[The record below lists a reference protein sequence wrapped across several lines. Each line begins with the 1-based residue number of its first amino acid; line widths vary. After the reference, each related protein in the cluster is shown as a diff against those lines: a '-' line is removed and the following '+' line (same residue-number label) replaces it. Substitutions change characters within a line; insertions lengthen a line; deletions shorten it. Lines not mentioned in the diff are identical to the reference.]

1 VVILPCTGT
10 EVELKVVIKGMSLI
24 CNWSLLA
31 KIFENRLMCSI
42 VMSLPLSRHPTI
54 LKFLRY
60 VSIYILRSD
69 SFLEFDCH
77 CCLLGNNRPFGFPL
91 TGLTVVLWF
100 LATATLLIL
109 TEYAVA
115 DILPYSA
122 KFMSRSPRVSEG
134 FTMPGW
140 ALELVWFW
148 LVSGDEE
155 CV

>member
-1 VVILPCTGT
+1 MPCTGT

-24 CNWSLLA
+24 CNWFLLA
-31 KIFENRLMCSI
+31 KIFENKLMCSI
-42 VMSLPLSRHPTI
+42 VISLPLSRHPTI

-69 SFLEFDCH
+69 SFLKFDCN
-77 CCLLGNNRPFGFPL
+77 CCLWGNDWPFGFPL

-100 LATATLLIL
+100 LDTATLLIL

-122 KFMSRSPRVSEG
+122 IFMSRSPRVSEG
-134 FTMPGW
+134 FTMLEW

-148 LVSGDEE
+148 LVSGGEE
-155 CV
+155 WV